1 MDGCLPDR
9 VPSFSVDRSSFTLD
23 ELLRIRDV
31 VGTER
36 WNLDRANFRDFVLSP
51 GISRHFPPQRRSQLQ
66 SSTAEI
72 DFKFEEAASAKSA
85 SSFAPIIRSRFISR
99 FIFSRDASPVYQ
111 FINNTRK
118 LFSRKDRPLAS
129 AAFELTRLAVAIHLL
144 PSPIVRPI
152 LDYKIPPRLHP
163 TVSTRSVSG
172 TWHLWLSRSL

>member
-9 VPSFSVDRSSFTLD
+9 VPSLSVDRSSFTLD

-31 VGTER
+31 VGKVESR
-36 WNLDRANFRDFVLSP
+36 SSEFSRFRPQPWNIAA
-51 GISRHFPPQRRSQLQ
+51 FPPQRRSQLQ